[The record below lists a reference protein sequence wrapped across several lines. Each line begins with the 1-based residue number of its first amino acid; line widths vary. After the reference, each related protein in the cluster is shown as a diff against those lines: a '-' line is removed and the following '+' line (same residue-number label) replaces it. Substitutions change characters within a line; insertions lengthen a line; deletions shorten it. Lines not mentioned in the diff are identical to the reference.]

1 MTPQPSS
8 INSISLHNF
17 RSYEDATLAS
27 IAGSVVLTGPNGAGK
42 TNLLEAVSLFAP
54 GRGMR
59 SASLAEMVN
68 DSSGKRDF
76 AISINM
82 SAADTDTQ
90 IGTGVAAASPGK
102 RSVRVNGVAAMIA
115 DFPSY
120 MSVLWLTPAQDRI
133 FMEGA
138 SDRRR
143 FFDRL
148 VLGLFPDHAGHV
160 ARYEHAM
167 RERMKL
173 LTSDGTIDPAWLSAL
188 EARVAE
194 HGVAAAAARRE
205 TALALQPLIDAQTDG
220 LSAFPRAALAVLG
233 DFENLLAKGLP
244 ALAVEDVARGAL
256 ASRRTNDA
264 STGRASYGP
273 GRTDVHVTHCGK
285 GQSADRCSTGEQ
297 KALLVAIILAH
308 AQLIAS
314 RLKRMPIILL
324 DEIAAH
330 LDADRRHAL
339 FEIIM
344 HLGVQAWMTGTD
356 RSLFSGLDGMASF
369 IRVNNAQ
376 FNVE

>member
-1 MTPQPSS
+1 MKPQPSR
-8 INSISLHNF
+8 INRINLTNF
-17 RSYEDATLAS
+17 RCYGEALLQSTID
-27 IAGSVVLTGPNGAGK
+27 SVVLTGPNGAGK

-59 SASLAEMVN
+59 GASLAEMAN
-68 DSSGKRDF
+68 DASGKSDF
-76 AISINM
+76 AISMHI
-82 SAADTDTQ
+82 AGADTDTQ
-90 IGTGVAAASPGK
+90 IGTGVASSSPGK
-102 RSVRVNGVAAMIA
+102 RSVRINGAPAMIA
-115 DFPSY
+115 DLPSY
-120 MSVLWLTPAQDRI
+120 LSVLWLTPAQDRI

-138 SDRRR
+138 SERRR

-173 LTSDGTIDPAWLSAL
+173 LTSGNKVDAEWLSAL

-220 LSAFPRAALAVLG
+220 LSAFPRAALVVLG
-233 DFENLLAKGLP
+233 DLENLLAKGLP

-256 ASRRTNDA
+256 ASRRASDA
-264 STGRASYGP
+264 SAGRASYGP
-273 GRTDVHVTHCGK
+273 GRTDMHVTHCGK
-285 GQSADRCSTGEQ
+285 GQAADRCSTGEQ
-297 KALLVAIILAH
+297 KALLVAIMLAH

-356 RSLFSGLDGMASF
+356 RALFSGLDGKANF
-369 IRVNNAQ
+369 IHVDNAQ
-376 FNVE
+376 FNAE